1 MQFPFNKRKAAQAAA
16 YLLARHSGRLSYLLL
31 IKMLYFADRQS
42 LIETGQQITGD
53 QMVSMPHGPVLSE
66 IYDLINWWKADEQ
79 PTWFEYISEKDGYDV
94 CLTKKNPER
103 DELSEYEVETLGK
116 IDQIYGHLSRWRV
129 RDISHS
135 LPEWKDPQ
143 GSSRPIDPA
152 DILRFAGKPEDEIE
166 RVAADA
172 EELWLFKTLQQGKV

>member
-1 MQFPFNKRKAAQAAA
+1 VRFPFNKKKAAQAAA
-16 YLLARHSGRLSYLLL
+16 YILSRHSGRLSYLLL

-42 LIETGQQITGD
+42 LIETGQPITGD

-66 IYDLINWWKADEQ
+66 IYDLINWWKPEEQ
-79 PTWFEYISEKDGYDV
+79 PIWFQYISEKDGYDV
-94 CLTKKNPER
+94 LLSKKSPDH
-103 DELSEYEVETLGK
+103 DELSQYELAVLDQ
-116 IDQIYGHLSRWRV
+116 IDQKYGHLSRWEV
-129 RDISHS
+129 RDISHR

-152 DILRFAGKPEDEIE
+152 DILRAVGKLEEEIE

-172 EELWLFKTLQQGKV
+172 EELWLLKTLQPAKP